1 MFITKTITKKILENL
16 IQESFKNLGGS
27 FSSPLSDSLKS
38 LGFYYATASGISI
51 SIEDL
56 KTPLLKNTLVESI
69 SEDFEKIS
77 DNWSRGLVSDVER
90 FQSVIDNWNFGAENL
105 KEKIIKYFEDNDPL
119 NTLYIMAFSG
129 ARGNMS
135 QVRQVIGMRG
145 LMVDQ
150 AGNIIDLPIQAN
162 FREGL
167 SSIDYIVSSYGA
179 RKGVVDTALKTADAG
194 YLTRRLVYV
203 AQDIVIKQLDCK
215 TSRFLSYFLLPN
227 SETSSLVGRI
237 LLKCINEQTKEE
249 IHQKNNVILDEK
261 ILENLKEK
269 SPLILFFRSP
279 FVCQSTSGICQK
291 CYGWDLSQ
299 RKIIDLGMA
308 VGVIAAQSIG
318 EPGTQLTMRTFHTG
332 GIFTSQLVQQNIA
345 PCSGKLELPEIKKFV
360 ITRTSHGELLPY
372 LLDDVKANITDWE
385 GKKIDIH
392 ISRNSFLRL
401 QISSFVKKGQI
412 IAEYSQESKLVT
424 DKKIHPVTA
433 PMDGEIRREN
443 ISAKYFLDKKVRI
456 TKENAVLWIT
466 SGRVYKTPNQ
476 AELNYTSYLHPQKA
490 FAKVKIVSP
499 IKGLIQFYKKEQRI
513 KIQSK
518 EKQLELELDQLF
530 EANSTGQ
537 IYLLIKNFQYI
548 DPHTIIG
555 YIYYFPKVNE
565 KIYTIRKRSE
575 SGVTKFFF
583 ITEKDIWQVYLDNPY
598 ILGKNKNIVTVG
610 ELFTPTI
617 KAPSSGILLKEDG
630 FKRIYQKASAIF
642 LTPGSLLYSSS
653 EIFVQ
658 KNQLLGS
665 ILLSKQKNED
675 IVQGLP
681 KIEEALE
688 ARKAKNPAVL
698 ACAPSICLGFWHTSL
713 RARKS
718 LDQFTSKSSLI
729 FNLELSLVKGVKFS
743 SKGRQSPLDKS
754 NWRSMRSLTR
764 KRYQAIHLLPRI
776 TTKGILISLNNRFYQ
791 VVSVLPCSQS
801 LLDSYLLE
809 KPFSSLLLV
818 QGSQEEIKITKIFP
832 DYPDYL
838 KEMRAPRVH
847 LVRYRKRLHSST
859 LKEAKY
865 INETTL
871 YYAEKLGWFMLKTI
885 EGSLCS
891 LIIKP
896 KQFKVRPSEFL
907 EVGQPITG
915 GVMDGHELL
924 KTLFS
929 YQCQLDGVTQGSLK
943 SITKIQLI
951 FLNSIQSI
959 YRSQGVNIANVHLEI
974 ILRQMTSKVRII
986 NRKQT
991 PFVAGEILSLS
1002 LMVEV
1007 TKTFEKL
1014 NKLTPFYEPILLPI
1028 TKITLQKNGFLA
1040 AAGFQETKSVLSKAA
1055 IEGKKDWFQGLKE
1068 CIIVGRLIPAGT
1080 AFLNYKSYL
1089 DNVVYYKKK

>member
-1 MFITKTITKKILENL
+1 MFITTTITKKILEKL

-27 FSSPLSDSLKS
+27 FSSPLSDSLKA

-56 KTPLLKNTLVESI
+56 KTPLLKNSLVENI

-77 DNWSRGLVSDVER
+77 DDWSRGLVSDVER

-215 TSRFLSYFLLPN
+215 TSRSLSYFLLPN
-227 SETSSLVGRI
+227 SETNSLLGRI
-237 LLKCINEQTKEE
+237 LLKYTKEETKEE
-249 IHQKNNVILDEK
+249 IFETNSLILDEK
-261 ILENLKEK
+261 ILEKLKEK

-279 FVCQSTSGICQK
+279 LTCQSTSGICQK

-332 GIFTSQLVQQNIA
+332 GIFTSQLIQQNNA
-345 PCSGKLELPEIKKFV
+345 PCSGRFELPEIQKFV
-360 ITRTSHGELLPY
+360 VTRTSHGELLPY
-372 LLDDVKANITDWE
+372 LLDDVEANIIDWQ
-385 GKKIDIH
+385 GKKTKIH
-392 ISRNSFLRL
+392 ISRNSFLRF
-401 QISSFVKKGQI
+401 QKSAFVKKGQI
-412 IAEYSQESKLVT
+412 IAEYSQDSKLVT

-456 TKENAVLWIT
+456 TKENAVLWLT
-466 SGRVYKTPNQ
+466 SGRVYKTLNN
-476 AELNYTSYLHPQKA
+476 AELNYTTYLHPQKA

-499 IKGLIQFYKKEQRI
+499 IKGFLQFSKKEQQI

-518 EKQLELELDQLF
+518 EKQLELDLDQLF
-530 EANSTGQ
+530 EKNSIGK
-537 IYLLIKNFQYI
+537 IYIVVKNFQYI
-548 DPHTIIG
+548 DAHTIIA

-583 ITEKDIWQVYLDNPY
+583 ITEKDIWKVYLDNPY
-598 ILGKNKNIVTVG
+598 TVEKSKNMVTLG
-610 ELFTPTI
+610 EFFTPTL

-630 FKRIYQKASAIF
+630 FERVYQKALAIF

-653 EIFVQ
+653 EVFVQ
-658 KNQLLGS
+658 KNQVLGS
-665 ILLSKQKNED
+665 LLLSKQKNED

-688 ARKAKNPAVL
+688 ARKAKNPAIL
-698 ACAPSICLGFWHTSL
+698 ACAPSVCLGFWQTSF
-713 RARKS
+713 RSKKS
-718 LDQFTSKSSLI
+718 LDQLTSKSSVV
-729 FNLELSLVKGVKFS
+729 FNLELSLAEGVNFS
-743 SKGRQSPLDKS
+743 SKPRQSPLDHS
-754 NWRSMRSLTR
+754 NWRSMRYLTC
-764 KRYQAIHLLPRI
+764 KNYQAIYLLPRI
-776 TTKGILISLNNRFYQ
+776 STKGILLSLRNRFYQ
-791 VVSVLPCSQS
+791 IISVLPCSES
-801 LLDSYLLE
+801 LTDSYTLE
-809 KPFSSLLLV
+809 KPLSSLILV
-818 QGSQEEIKITKIFP
+818 QGAQEKIEITKIFP
-832 DYPDYL
+832 DYL
-838 KEMRAPRVH
+838 VESRAPRVH
-847 LVRYRKRLHSST
+847 LVRYRKKLHISKI
-859 LKEAKY
+859 KESKY
-865 INETTL
+865 IDETAL
-871 YYAEKLGWFMLKTI
+871 YYAEKLGWFKLKTI

-891 LIIKP
+891 IILKP
-896 KQFKVRPSEFL
+896 KQFKTRPSEFL

-924 KTLFS
+924 KALFS
-929 YQCQLDGVTQGSLK
+929 YQCQLDGVTLGSLK

-959 YRSQGVNIANVHLEI
+959 YSSQGVNIANLHLEI

-991 PFVAGEILSLS
+991 PFITGEILSLP
-1002 LMVEV
+1002 LMTEV
-1007 TKTFEKL
+1007 TKTLEKL
-1014 NKLTPFYEPILLPI
+1014 NKLTPFYEPILVPI
-1028 TKITLQKNGFLA
+1028 TKVSLQKNGFLA
-1040 AAGFQETKSVLSKAA
+1040 AAGFQETKSVLSKSA

-1068 CIIVGRLIPAGT
+1068 SIILGRLIPAGT
-1080 AFLNYKSYL
+1080 AFLNYKNYL